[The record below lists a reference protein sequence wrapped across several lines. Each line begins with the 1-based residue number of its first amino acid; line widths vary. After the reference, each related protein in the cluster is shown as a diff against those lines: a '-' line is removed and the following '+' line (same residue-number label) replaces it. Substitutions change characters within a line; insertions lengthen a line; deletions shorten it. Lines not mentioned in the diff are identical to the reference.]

1 MSKVYK
7 NQTKLLLRLETY
19 VNITGCQAAKIRY
32 RKPSGTTGE
41 FSFPSQ
47 VTIENAETGILSHM
61 FQIGELNESGQWTF
75 WAFII
80 FSDGRWAAGEPD
92 FIHVYDEGE

>member
-7 NQTKLLLRLETY
+7 NQTKLLIRLRTF
-19 VNITGCQAAKIRY
+19 VNITGYQSVKIRY
-32 RKPSGTTGE
+32 RKPSGATGE
-41 FSFPSQ
+41 FSSPAQ
-47 VTIENAETGILSHM
+47 VTVEDAVNGIISHM
-61 FQIGELNESGQWTF
+61 IQIGELNESGQWTF

-92 FIHVYDEGE
+92 FLNVNDEGE